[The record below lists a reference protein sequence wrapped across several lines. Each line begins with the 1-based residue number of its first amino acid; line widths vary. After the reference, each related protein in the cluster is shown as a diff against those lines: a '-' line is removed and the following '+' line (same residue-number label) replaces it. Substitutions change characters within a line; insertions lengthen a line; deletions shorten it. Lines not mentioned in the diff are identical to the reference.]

1 MTKPSDARPE
11 RTLTAAI
18 MVLMGAL
25 LAAAVVI
32 IAGILGGRRVEAT
45 IPGAL
50 IVFGIGA
57 VVAAAIG
64 AYARRLRRRQRP
76 DWLETQAWNREFKEK
91 LGKEENQGKGEED
104 HRQG

>member
-1 MTKPSDARPE
+1 MTKSPGVQPE
-11 RTLTAAI
+11 RALTAAI

-50 IVFGIGA
+50 AVTAIGCLA
-57 VVAAAIG
+57 AAAIG
-64 AYARRLRRRQRP
+64 AYARRLRRRERP
-76 DWLETQAWNREFKEK
+76 EWLETQAWNREFKEK
-91 LGKEENQGKGEED
+91 LGKGENQGKGEED